1 MAMQLRERLSLVRLH
16 AVIFR
21 VREREMVR
29 SFLIA
34 GLLLCLVAMSGE
46 AREPGWDWR
55 VVTFGDQREKIQET
69 PILERDYRPLHFYGN
84 TVRRMH
90 YRGTPLPLPKSVVPT
105 RPRHNR

>member
-1 MAMQLRERLSLVRLH
+1 VAMQLRERLSLVRLH

-21 VREREMVR
+21 VRER
-29 SFLIA
+29 
-34 GLLLCLVAMSGE
+34 SGE